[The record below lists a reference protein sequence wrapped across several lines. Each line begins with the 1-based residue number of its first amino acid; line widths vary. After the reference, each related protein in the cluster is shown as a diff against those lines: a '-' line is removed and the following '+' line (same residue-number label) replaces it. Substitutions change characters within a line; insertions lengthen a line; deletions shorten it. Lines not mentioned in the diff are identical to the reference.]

1 MNDTGSTTVRDA
13 NRRLDGTVG
22 TLISRIQLPR
32 GGGRMVLL
40 LIGTFV
46 LFTVLNP
53 QVFLNPV
60 NLQNIGV
67 GAPEVGLIS
76 LAMMI
81 AMLTGGI
88 DLSVVSIANMSAIT
102 VSSLYTAIST
112 VSGESAAEAMAPLVI
127 LAGLAMGALLGA
139 VNGILISV
147 VGVTPILTTLGT
159 MQLFNGLAL
168 VWTGGVTVSGAPS
181 VLAAVGASTVV
192 GVPILFLILIA
203 GALLLALVVDRTP
216 IGRKI
221 QLQGANPVAARYSG
235 ISSRSTL
242 MLAYIVSGLLGGL
255 AGLIFLS
262 RNPAA
267 SADYGSS
274 YLLLA
279 IVIAVL
285 GGTNPN
291 GGFATVLGVIL
302 ATLTLQVVSSGFTAM
317 RLSAYEYAIAQGV
330 LLIGVMIFDQVSL
343 RRRRRSSLPA
353 SSETVA
359 IATQRSRSR
368 GRSGGDDENEGKDTS
383 R

>member
-1 MNDTGSTTVRDA
+1 MSDLRSNGLRDA
-13 NRRLDGTVG
+13 NRKLDSTFGS
-22 TLISRIQLPR
+22 LISRVQVPR
-32 GGGRMVLL
+32 GAGRMVLL
-40 LIGTFV
+40 LVLTFA
-46 LFTVLNP
+46 LFAVLNP
-53 QVFLNPV
+53 RVFLNPV

-67 GAPEVGLIS
+67 GAPEIGLIS

-88 DLSVVSIANMSAIT
+88 DLSVVAIANVSAIT
-102 VSSLYTAIST
+102 VSSLYTAISVGAGPET
-112 VSGESAAEAMAPLVI
+112 AEAMSPLII
-127 LAGLAMGALLGA
+127 LAGIAMGALLGA

-168 VWTGGVTVSGAPS
+168 VWTGGVTISGAP
-181 VLAAVGASTVV
+181 AALTGIGRSTVI
-192 GVPILFLILIA
+192 GVPILFLILIVVA
-203 GALLLALVVDRTP
+203 ILLGIVIDRTP

-242 MLAYIVSGLLGGL
+242 MLTYIVSGVLGSL
-255 AGLIFLS
+255 AGLIFLA
-262 RNPAA
+262 RNPSA

-274 YLLLA
+274 YVLLA

-291 GGFATVLGVIL
+291 GGFATVLGVVL
-302 ATLTLQVVSSGFTAM
+302 ATLTLQVVSSGFTAL

-330 LLIGVMIFDQVSL
+330 LLIAVMILDQVSF
-343 RRRRRSSLPA
+343 RRRRRSAPPA

-359 IATQRSRSR
+359 IATQRH
-368 GRSGGDDENEGKDTS
+368 GKDAS
-383 R
+383 Q